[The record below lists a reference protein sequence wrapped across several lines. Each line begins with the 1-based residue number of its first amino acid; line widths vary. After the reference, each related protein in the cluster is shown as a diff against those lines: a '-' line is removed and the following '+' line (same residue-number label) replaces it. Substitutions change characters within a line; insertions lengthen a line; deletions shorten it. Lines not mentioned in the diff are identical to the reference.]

1 MKVQVG
7 SNIEASA
14 DDLEDLNKQQQK
26 AYDELQHPKKW
37 AAIRK
42 KAAQK
47 KAALKAAKKK
57 ARGDQMLKAEKAAQ
71 KKAALK
77 AAKKKAA
84 LKKAEQKAALT
95 AQFKGAQ
102 KKATKKV
109 AATQKVVAQ
118 TPTHEQAAIQAAHN
132 LKMKARGD
140 QMLKAEMAVHEERAR
155 ENAMLKMKAAA
166 LKAANKAKK
175 TVAATKKK
183 LDKVEKAEKAEQPLN
198 GKQIVAETHQTFA
211 VEHKPDSQKGLGNML
226 RTVTSQNQ
234 KFQHKKHAKTLGTD
248 YVIDALKH
256 SNSWRTAQKE
266 ALTDASGTNQFDP
279 RLKVGPEAMYKQLKH
294 NLEQKAL
301 LKKAAIKK
309 AEKEHENQLET
320 ARSEQA
326 QVVKPTRPTST
337 DETSTTATAQNTEV
351 ESKVHTVAQEKVR
364 SDQALDNM
372 IRTATS
378 QAEKNTRKRGKPKLG
393 SKAVADA
400 LNHVTQ
406 QSVAADK
413 VAQQQATKEAA
424 AKKAQ
429 RAQRAFRRAA
439 QLEDKKPTVVHVK
452 PKTSKQ
458 TRELQRDMERR
469 EAAQLAALHAKWK
482 KEDDD
487 KKAKLKKEE
496 EDRQAKS
503 KFDAQQAA
511 ALKAAEVAAAHALQK
526 PKQHATLTEAKA
538 QEPVPHTFEEK
549 QAVLQAQLKKLR
561 ADADEKQ
568 EAWLKVAAEKYHDKA
583 HKLAKVVKTVYKEK
597 RQYEALHHLGL
608 H

>member
-26 AYDELQHPKKW
+26 AYDEMNHPKKW

-42 KAAQK
+42 KAAQE

-77 AAKKKAA
+77 AALKKAEQ
-84 LKKAEQKAALT
+84 KKAEQKAALT

-140 QMLKAEMAVHEERAR
+140 QMLKAEMADHEERER

-175 TVAATKKK
+175 TVAATKKN
-183 LDKVEKAEKAEQPLN
+183 LDKVKKAKKAM
-198 GKQIVAETHQTFA
+198 
-211 VEHKPDSQKGLGNML
+211 KGLGNML

-234 KFQHKKHAKTLGTD
+234 MFQHKKHAKTLGTD

-326 QVVKPTRPTST
+326 QVVKPTRPVST

-400 LNHVTQ
+400 LNHV
-406 QSVAADK
+406 
-413 VAQQQATKEAA
+413 
-424 AKKAQ
+424 
-429 RAQRAFRRAA
+429 
-439 QLEDKKPTVVHVK
+439 
-452 PKTSKQ
+452 
-458 TRELQRDMERR
+458 
-469 EAAQLAALHAKWK
+469 
-482 KEDDD
+482 
-487 KKAKLKKEE
+487 
-496 EDRQAKS
+496 
-503 KFDAQQAA
+503 
-511 ALKAAEVAAAHALQK
+511 
-526 PKQHATLTEAKA
+526 
-538 QEPVPHTFEEK
+538 
-549 QAVLQAQLKKLR
+549 
-561 ADADEKQ
+561 
-568 EAWLKVAAEKYHDKA
+568 
-583 HKLAKVVKTVYKEK
+583 
-597 RQYEALHHLGL
+597 
-608 H
+608 